1 MKDEME
7 KYLLEIE
14 ANTEAET
21 KDYVN
26 RAEAFTSYVLSEISE
41 KINTSNY
48 NLAHGVTKDSRTR
61 AIGEIYGYNESD
73 NGQVLTLFY
82 TLYDT
87 MAFKGE
93 IHKAHEEDV
102 QTAWNRMIEFY
113 DKAVHNV
120 VLDEMEKAHPLYD
133 AAKTIFEHQDNYI
146 TVRLYI
152 LSNYSIRQTDIKK
165 KTDKLKNKDFRKK
178 ACDIKFLFN
187 CRDNESDHEP
197 IDVNLTQDY
206 KYNIPFIKMSSAQYG
221 YQCYLAMFPAKL
233 LYRLYRE
240 YNTDLLTHNVRYFL
254 GFKKTKK
261 RTTNADIKDTL
272 MKNGELFL
280 AYNNGVTAIS
290 TGIDAVKETKG
301 VEVGDEDSTNKSTEY
316 ISTGIIDTIKDF
328 QIVNGGQ
335 TTASIFMTKELGKGV
350 DLRGVYVQVKI
361 IVIPQDYKEKN
372 SFATNITRSSNTQ
385 NPVKFSDYSVNNNF
399 NILMQD
405 LSRKICIPNEN
416 NDYRY
421 WFFERI
427 RGQWEAEEAR
437 IKGEA
442 AKDNFKQKYPKE
454 LRFKKETLARVQNC
468 WMQKPFDSVK
478 GEGTIY
484 DNFITEIND
493 EGFIPDEEYYKT
505 SIALIIIYNYLS
517 QRKENR
523 LYEGEAACVKAYTMA
538 YASYLMRDTMSL
550 MDIWNRQ
557 CLTESQ
563 KQGFDILSDAIFS
576 ALKDLSDID
585 AIKNWCR
592 RKLSYEEFLNYEFN
606 CDIQL
611 VKQLLRG
618 DDL

>member
-1 MKDEME
+1 MKGELE
-7 KYLLEIE
+7 KYLLELE
-14 ANTEAET
+14 ENTEAET
-21 KDYVN
+21 KNYTN

-41 KINTSNY
+41 KINISNY
-48 NLAHGVTKDSRTR
+48 NLAHGQIKDPRTR
-61 AIGEIYGYNESD
+61 AIGEIYGYNESE

-82 TLYDT
+82 TIYEP
-87 MAFKGE
+87 MAYKGD
-93 IHKAHEEDV
+93 IRKAHEEEV
-102 QTAWNRMIEFY
+102 QTAWNRMIQFY

-120 VLDEMEKAHPLYD
+120 ILDEMEITHPLYD

-152 LSNYSIRQTDIKK
+152 LSNCSIRQTDIKK
-165 KTDKLKNKDFRKK
+165 TDKMKNKDFRKK

-187 CRDNESDHEP
+187 CRENESDHEP
-197 IDVNLTQDY
+197 IDVNLKTDY

-221 YQCYLAMFPAKL
+221 YQCFLAMFPAKL

-240 YNTDLLTHNVRYFL
+240 HNTDLLTNNVRYFL

-261 RTTNADIKDTL
+261 RTTNYDIRDTL

-280 AYNNGVTAIS
+280 AYNNGITAIS
-290 TGIDAVKETKG
+290 TGIETEKEKKG
-301 VEVGDEDSTNKSTEY
+301 VEVGDEDSTNNSKEY
-316 ISTGIIDTIKDF
+316 ISTGIINTIKDF

-335 TTASIFMTKELGKGV
+335 TTASIFMTKELSKWV
-350 DLRGVYVQVKI
+350 NLRGVYVQVKI

-385 NPVKFSDYSVNNNF
+385 NSVKFSDYSVNNNF

-405 LSRKICIPNEN
+405 LSRKICIPNDN

-427 RGQWEAEEAR
+427 RGQWEAEETR

-442 AKDNFKQKYPKE
+442 AKENFKQKYPKE

-468 WMQKPFDSVK
+468 WDQKPYDSVK

-484 DNFITEIND
+484 DNFITKIND
-493 EGFIPDEEYYKT
+493 EAFIPDEEYYKE
-505 SIALIIIYNYLS
+505 SIAKIIIYNYLTE
-517 QRKENR
+517 RKENR
-523 LYEGEAACVKAYTMA
+523 TYEGEAACVKAYTMA
-538 YASYLMRDTMSL
+538 YASYLMTNHINL

-557 CLTESQ
+557 GLTDSQ
-563 KQGFDILSDAIFS
+563 KKGFDLLSNATFF
-576 ALKDLSDID
+576 ALKDLSGTDP
-585 AIKNWCR
+585 IKYYCR
-592 RKLSYEEFLNYEFN
+592 RKNSWEEFQNYAFD

-611 VKQLLRG
+611 IKQMLRNE
-618 DDL
+618 L